1 MNNEELKKRILET
14 IQDLWIDYPPEAS
27 EVADALIAAG
37 IGDVKEAEAEANR
50 YEMLYK
56 MQSRDM
62 ALAERKAY
70 ESEHRAEVYKR
81 ALHIAHTAGEFAYY
95 VDKAEK
101 ELAEENSGKKKFS
114 AKVRQQVYDKCNGH
128 CAYCGCEL
136 DIKDMQIDHVQSLY
150 WHNGSN
156 EMDNLLP
163 ACRSCNHYKGSSTL
177 ENFRKNLEHMPQ
189 VLMRDCVTYKIATRY
204 GLVIPNEQKVVFY
217 FEKLA
222 EERKD
227 ENN

>member
-101 ELAEENSGKKKFS
+101 ELAEE
-114 AKVRQQVYDKCNGH
+114 
-128 CAYCGCEL
+128 
-136 DIKDMQIDHVQSLY
+136 
-150 WHNGSN
+150 
-156 EMDNLLP
+156 
-163 ACRSCNHYKGSSTL
+163 
-177 ENFRKNLEHMPQ
+177 RKE
-189 VLMRDCVTYKIATRY
+189 
-204 GLVIPNEQKVVFY
+204 
-217 FEKLA
+217 
-222 EERKD
+222 
-227 ENN
+227 